1 MSSSHPYDPQVV
13 LDELRQALLKH
24 QPQDVYQFCSYFF
37 QEKLAYQRAQL
48 ATLAQSNPGYCD
60 IALLPAPENVSVPV
74 ITQGLQRSR
83 VDSQALLAATTPA
96 SPSIVTAAAAAGA
109 ALDHRHTHEDGSP
122 HVHWPPHPTMTTV
135 AEPLGRPDDSSDP
148 TLADLPASADY
159 QEDDLMQDADDDDDH
174 DDGPPPEIDPSL
186 AYNRGRRSSVSAESM
201 APTTDEEF
209 VKVVIPKSDDQRSRI
224 RTSIANNFLFRNL
237 DDEQYRDVVDAM
249 AEKPVPNHEAIIQQ
263 GDIGDYFYVV
273 ETGTFEVFVSKDG
286 NPPMKVYQY
295 GPGGSFGELALMYN
309 SPRAA
314 TVKATS
320 ESVVW
325 ALDRVT
331 FRRILMERTSRKRR
345 LYEEFLEEVPLLVSL
360 EPYERHKIADALDT
374 VVFQDNEVVIQQG
387 DVGDNFYIIES
398 GEATVTKEENG
409 VTRTYPSLKK
419 GDYFGELAL
428 LNDKPRQA
436 TIRAKGRLKCAT
448 LGKKAFVRLL
458 GPVVDII
465 KRNTV
470 NYRLMDYIE

>member
-1 MSSSHPYDPQVV
+1 MSSGDHQAV
-13 LDELRQALLKH
+13 LDELHQALLKV
-24 QPQDVYQFCSYFF
+24 QPKDLYQFCAYFF
-37 QEKLAYQRAQL
+37 QEKLAQQRAQL
-48 ATLAQSNPGYCD
+48 LGLAHDHPHFRD
-60 IALLPAPENVSVPV
+60 IPLLPAPENATVPV
-74 ITQGLQRSR
+74 ITQNLQHSH
-83 VDSQALLAATTPA
+83 VATHPTLTTATLGEGPFPETTP
-96 SPSIVTAAAAAGA
+96 
-109 ALDHRHTHEDGSP
+109 
-122 HVHWPPHPTMTTV
+122 PTWQQ
-135 AEPLGRPDDSSDP
+135 AEPLVVTGAAVTTSPTHDAARRASSEFN
-148 TLADLPASADY
+148 
-159 QEDDLMQDADDDDDH
+159 EDDLMQDEPH
-174 DDGPPPEIDPSL
+174 PPEVDPMI

-209 VKVVIPKSDDQRSRI
+209 VKIVIPKSDDQRARI

-249 AEKPVPNHEAIIQQ
+249 AEKSMAQGEEIIRQ

-273 ETGTFEVFVSKDG
+273 EKGSFEVFVAKDQAA
-286 NPPMKVYQY
+286 PTKVYEY

-314 TVKATS
+314 TVRATS
-320 ESVVW
+320 DALVW

-374 VVFQDNEVVIQQG
+374 VVFQDNEVVIRQG

-409 VTRTYPSLKK
+409 ITRTYPSLKK

-470 NYRLMDYIE
+470 NYKLMNYIE

>member
-83 VDSQALLAATTPA
+83 
-96 SPSIVTAAAAAGA
+96 
-109 ALDHRHTHEDGSP
+109 
-122 HVHWPPHPTMTTV
+122 
-135 AEPLGRPDDSSDP
+135 
-148 TLADLPASADY
+148 
-159 QEDDLMQDADDDDDH
+159 DADDDDDH